1 MKRLKYFFSIVV
13 ISIFIISCGGGS
25 SSDVAFPA
33 RESKKGDWG
42 YVNSDGEVVIDF
54 HLNEKPSIMTEGI
67 GFYFKEKDKQDYIV
81 YIDQEDNEYR
91 TNYVQSLSFNEGL
104 ALVTTTTGKLT
115 YIDKEY
121 KEVLVLDDAIEAGYF
136 CEGFT
141 KYKNKEGK
149 WGFINKEGEKVI
161 PAKYDYVESFIDG
174 YAMVRNKSDKG
185 NDYRGII
192 NNKGEIIIKL
202 NNKYDKLSVALNGFF
217 AYEQEDEVGFL
228 NLEGEEAIK
237 DDDWDGVFPFN
248 NKYACVIEG
257 REFGLIDN
265 KGEYKIKVREDFP
278 IMLSKG
284 LYVYVKDREFGYK
297 NIDQDIVISAEFDE
311 ATPFF
316 GNGAWVKD
324 NKDWVF
330 INKDG
335 KYANDLELY
344 DIDLDIDEWMFMVY
358 GFPPI
363 DLDKTLE
370 SNFVD
375 IDGFVS
381 EIVQIDKH
389 KIFGATLFSSDPVQV
404 ISYITSNNFLTKNS
418 FNEDVTTEGP
428 TDGQQSNTKS
438 YIKRKL
444 SSRSTRISTYNLF
457 GYSDYDMNFSYYIKY
472 SFDSKVL
479 QKSEGSAEYIFN
491 NTASVN
497 RITFKIDLN
506 KKAYGKDEQ
515 ILEKIKGV
523 LLSAGF
529 EDDGTSISKYESG
542 LYQEVDIRNSSSSIS
557 LDFTFNKS
565 D

>member
-25 SSDVAFPA
+25 YSDVAFPA

-54 HLNEKPSIMTEGI
+54 HLNERPSVMTEGI

-104 ALVTTTTGKLT
+104 ALVTTSTGKLT

-121 KEVLVLDDAIEAGYF
+121 QEVLVLNDAIESGYF
-136 CEGFT
+136 CEGLA
-141 KYKNKEGK
+141 KYKNMGGK
-149 WGFINKEGEKVI
+149 WGFINKEGEKII

-174 YAMVRNKSDKG
+174 YSMVRNKADEGS
-185 NDYRGII
+185 DYRGII
-192 NNKGEIIIKL
+192 NNKGEIVIKL
-202 NNKYDKLSVALNGFF
+202 NNKYNELSVALDGFF
-217 AYEQEDEVGFL
+217 AYKQEDEVGYL
-228 NLEGEEAIK
+228 NTEGEEVIK
-237 DDDWDGVFPFN
+237 DDDWDFVFPFSDG
-248 NKYACVIEG
+248 YACVTES
-257 REFGLIDN
+257 RECGLIDRD
-265 KGEYKIKVREDFP
+265 GEYKIKVREDFL
-278 IMLSKG
+278 IILSEG
-284 LYVYVKDREFGYK
+284 LYVYGKDREFGYK
-297 NIDQDIVISAEFDE
+297 NIDQEVVISAEFDK
-311 ATPFF
+311 ATPFL
-316 GNGAWVKD
+316 GSGAWVKD
-324 NKDWVF
+324 NKDWVY
-330 INKDG
+330 IDKKG

-344 DIDLDIDEWMFMVY
+344 DLDVDETEWLSMAY
-358 GFPPI
+358 GFSPI

-375 IDGFVS
+375 IDGFVN
-381 EIVQIDKH
+381 EVVQIDKN

-404 ISYITSNNFLTKNS
+404 ISYITSNNFLT
-418 FNEDVTTEGP
+418 EDNDYE
-428 TDGQQSNTKS
+428 DNQKSNTKS

-444 SSRSTRISTYNLF
+444 SSRSTRISTYDLF

-472 SFDSKVL
+472 SFDSKVF
-479 QKSEGSAEYIFN
+479 QKPEGSDEYIFN
-491 NTASVN
+491 DLSSVN

-506 KKAYGKDEQ
+506 NKAYRKDEV
-515 ILEKIKGV
+515 ILEKIKEE

-542 LYQEVDIRNSSSSIS
+542 LYQEVDIRNSSGSIS
-557 LDFTFNKS
+557 LDFTFNKI